1 MNKRLDAIAAL
12 VQGEAPG
19 LSAQAF
25 GVFMVI
31 AREDCMSLKQLSRE
45 LGVSQAE
52 VMRAVAE
59 LSAWELESQRGAGL
73 VRTREKGPLK
83 KEVVLS
89 EKGQRL
95 KEKIERV
102 VAGKS

>member
-1 MNKRLDAIAAL
+1 MNARLSRIATL

-25 GVFMVI
+25 GIFMLI
-31 AREDCMSLKQLSRE
+31 AREDSMSLKRLSRE

-59 LSAWELESQRGAGL
+59 LSAWELGNQRGAGL
-73 VRTREKGPLK
+73 VRTREKGALK

-95 KEKIERV
+95 KEQIERV
-102 VAGKS
+102 VT